1 MARVLGS
8 ASGQCSINWT
18 ACGFIQVYSKS
29 TAELCQLQGNSVVSG
44 SVARTVNVTD
54 NYLSI
59 ICKREHT
66 FYKLEMFC
74 HILHNMPLPHC
85 SCQYVYFVC
94 VPAFISWLYC
104 WHVSQACI
112 WPISCGGEVSCSFQ
126 AVFQSFTLYA
136 RIPW

>member
-1 MARVLGS
+1 M
-8 ASGQCSINWT
+8 
-18 ACGFIQVYSKS
+18 
-29 TAELCQLQGNSVVSG
+29 
-44 SVARTVNVTD
+44 
-54 NYLSI
+54 
-59 ICKREHT
+59 

-126 AVFQSFTLYA
+126 AVFQSFTLFKNPLVRGSMHSDGETDTLTA
-136 RIPW
+136 AGCPGIAWEHCWLATLAACVVCDDCAAVWLTSAMFTRSFTLMIINIMM